1 MACLAGPNREYAGLA
16 VASACVRARCFQ
28 TLWHDKCIVA
38 PIGDDLDMPLI
49 SLDIRMLRSFVSV
62 VQSGSITVTARQL
75 GRTQPAITLQLQRL
89 EELTN
94 KTLFRYEGRR
104 QLLTDDGDLV
114 LSYARS
120 ILRLHD
126 EMLQRLAS
134 PDVEG
139 NVILGTPD
147 LYAAFVLPAILNRFR
162 KAFPKVQVELRC
174 ELSTPLVGLVR
185 RGEIDLALVTKM
197 EGFSGGKVVGQE
209 QLIWMVGNNGDAHRA
224 DPVPL
229 ALLPPGNIYR
239 EHAIEKLESIGRNW
253 KIACVSA
260 SAVGLQAAAM
270 AGMAVTVLGRSA
282 LQPGLREISASEGLP
297 PLPSVDLLLYRAA
310 GRNLAAIDALYNY
323 LESYLGSDSG
333 RVEFAAETE
342 RVSQRL
348 LLAGAAE

>member
-1 MACLAGPNREYAGLA
+1 MTFCNGG
-16 VASACVRARCFQ
+16 
-28 TLWHDKCIVA
+28 
-38 PIGDDLDMPLI
+38 DLDMPLI

-62 VQSGSITVTARQL
+62 VQTGSITVAARQL

-94 KTLFRYEGRR
+94 RTLFCNVGRR
-104 QLLTDDGDLV
+104 QLLTDEGDLV
-114 LSYARS
+114 LSYAKS

-139 NVILGTPD
+139 TVVLGTPD

-162 KAFPKVQVELRC
+162 KAFPRVQVELRC

-197 EGFSGGKVVGQE
+197 AGFSGGKVVGQE
-209 QLIWMVGNNGDAHRA
+209 QLIWMVGTDSEAHRA
-224 DPVPL
+224 DLVPL

-239 EHAIEKLESIGRNW
+239 EHAIDKLERIGRNW

-260 SAVGLQAAAM
+260 SAVGLQAAAI

-282 LQPGLREISASEGLP
+282 LVPGLRELGAAEGFP
-297 PLPSVDLLLYRAA
+297 PLPPVELLLYRAA

-323 LESYLGSDSG
+323 LESYLGSDAS
-333 RVEFAAETE
+333 RVEFAAETANDHAA
-342 RVSQRL
+342 RQPLRD
-348 LLAGAAE
+348 AAE

>member
-1 MACLAGPNREYAGLA
+1 
-16 VASACVRARCFQ
+16 
-28 TLWHDKCIVA
+28 
-38 PIGDDLDMPLI
+38 MPLI

-62 VQSGSITVTARQL
+62 VQTGSITATARQL

-89 EELTN
+89 EELINT
-94 KTLFRYEGRR
+94 TLLRYEGRR
-104 QLLTDDGDLV
+104 QLLTDDGCLV
-114 LSYARS
+114 LSYAKS

-139 NVILGTPD
+139 TVILGTPD
-147 LYAAFVLPAILNRFR
+147 RYAAFVLPAILSRFR

-209 QLIWMVGNNGDAHRA
+209 QLIWMVGADSDAHWV

-229 ALLPPGNIYR
+229 AVLPPGNIYR
-239 EHAIEKLESIGRNW
+239 EHAIDKLERIGRNW
-253 KIACVSA
+253 QITCVSA
-260 SAVGLQAAAM
+260 SAVGLQAAAL

-282 LQPGLREISASEGLP
+282 LTPGLREIGANEGFPLLP
-297 PLPSVDLLLYRAA
+297 PVDLLLYRAA

-323 LESYLGSDSG
+323 LESYLGSDSS
-333 RVEFAAETE
+333 RPEFAAETANAWMRPALPE
-342 RVSQRL
+342 
-348 LLAGAAE
+348 AAE

>member
-1 MACLAGPNREYAGLA
+1 MPFRNGG
-16 VASACVRARCFQ
+16 
-28 TLWHDKCIVA
+28 
-38 PIGDDLDMPLI
+38 DLDMPLI

-62 VQSGSITVTARQL
+62 VQTGSITVTARQL

-89 EELTN
+89 EELVD
-94 KTLFRYEGRR
+94 KTLLHHEGRR

-114 LSYARS
+114 LSYAKS

-139 NVILGTPD
+139 TVVLGTPD

-197 EGFSGGKVVGQE
+197 EGFSGGKIVGQE
-209 QLIWMVGNNGDAHRA
+209 QLIWMVGTDSDAHCA
-224 DPVPL
+224 DPIPL
-229 ALLPPGNIYR
+229 AVLPPGNIYR
-239 EHAIEKLESIGRNW
+239 EHAIDQLERIGRNW
-253 KIACVSA
+253 KITCVSA
-260 SAVGLQAAAM
+260 SAVGLQAAAV

-282 LQPGLREISASEGLP
+282 LTLGLREIGLNEGFP
-297 PLPSVDLLLYRAA
+297 PLPTVDLLLYRAA

-323 LESYLGSDSG
+323 LESYLGPGSG
-333 RVEFAAETE
+333 RLEFISETANAPA
-342 RVSQRL
+342 RQS
-348 LLAGAAE
+348 LAGAAE

>member
-1 MACLAGPNREYAGLA
+1 MPFRNGG
-16 VASACVRARCFQ
+16 
-28 TLWHDKCIVA
+28 
-38 PIGDDLDMPLI
+38 DLDMPLI

-62 VQSGSITVTARQL
+62 VQTGSITVTARQL

-89 EELTN
+89 EELVD
-94 KTLFRYEGRR
+94 KTLLHHEGRR

-114 LSYARS
+114 LSYAKS

-139 NVILGTPD
+139 TVVLGTPD

-197 EGFSGGKVVGQE
+197 EGFSGGKIVGQE
-209 QLIWMVGNNGDAHRA
+209 QLIWMVGTDSDAHCA
-224 DPVPL
+224 DPIPL
-229 ALLPPGNIYR
+229 AVLPPGNIYR
-239 EHAIEKLESIGRNW
+239 EHAIDQLERIGRNW
-253 KIACVSA
+253 KITCVSA
-260 SAVGLQAAAM
+260 SAVGLQAAAV

-282 LQPGLREISASEGLP
+282 LTLGLREIGLNEGFP
-297 PLPSVDLLLYRAA
+297 PLPTVDLLLYRAA

-323 LESYLGSDSG
+323 LESYLGPGSG
-333 RVEFAAETE
+333 RLEFVSETANASA
-342 RVSQRL
+342 RQS
-348 LLAGAAE
+348 LAGAAE

>member
-1 MACLAGPNREYAGLA
+1 MEGP
-16 VASACVRARCFQ
+16 
-28 TLWHDKCIVA
+28 WHKKCMVFSKGGA
-38 PIGDDLDMPLI
+38 QDMPLI
-49 SLDIRMLRSFVSV
+49 SLEIRMLRSFVSV
-62 VQSGSITVTARQL
+62 VQTGSITATARQL
-75 GRTQPAITLQLQRL
+75 GRTQPAITLQLQRM

-94 KTLFRYEGRR
+94 KTLFHHEGRR
-104 QLLTDDGDLV
+104 QLLTDDGELV
-114 LSYARS
+114 LSYAKS

-126 EMLQRLAS
+126 EMVQRLTS

-139 NVILGTPD
+139 NVVLGTPD

-174 ELSTPLVGLVR
+174 ELSTPLVGLLR

-197 EGFSGGKVVGQE
+197 DGFSGGKVVGRE
-209 QLIWMVGNNGDAHRA
+209 QLIWMVGVDSDAHRA

-239 EHAIEKLESIGRNW
+239 EHAIDQLERVGRNW
-253 KIACVSA
+253 KITCVSA
-260 SAVGLQAAAM
+260 SAVGLQAAAV

-282 LQPGLREISASEGLP
+282 LTPGLREVGVNEGFPLLP
-297 PLPSVDLLLYRAA
+297 PVELLLYRAA

-333 RVEFAAETE
+333 RIEFAAETA
-342 RVSQRL
+342 RSPLRPP
-348 LLAGAAE
+348 LADAAE